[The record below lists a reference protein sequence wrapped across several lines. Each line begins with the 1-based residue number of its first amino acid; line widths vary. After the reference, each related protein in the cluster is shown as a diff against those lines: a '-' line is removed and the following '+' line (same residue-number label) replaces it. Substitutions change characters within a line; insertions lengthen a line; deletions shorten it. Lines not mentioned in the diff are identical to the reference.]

1 MSNSFK
7 PVREL
12 VEAIPPL
19 SEILKEADKYWGH
32 IHDDKKPDEDPEPLA
47 EHLKLV
53 NGYVAKLVEAHGLD
67 AVIDGLISDFVAAN
81 FQAENQPRVG
91 EYVKKLFVHT
101 AAFHDYGK
109 VNDNFQIERL
119 KNKQFKS
126 IPNHALQ
133 YFHSGLGAYFF
144 IIVHL
149 QEIKRFTFTQKS
161 ERVCLIRLVLWLSYP
176 IFRHHSPFLS
186 EPLAHGFFADEAIH
200 ASKKFIDRYLFEI
213 EPLFSEQLISS
224 KFLNAEL
231 IPKAYDADTINWF
244 PLFALIKLNFSL
256 LTASDYLATHEY
268 SSTMPTTD
276 FGVFDD
282 RTRVLEIVRAMRT
295 TQPHNKAMFGSL
307 DTFVSERETLVDRSK
322 ANLNKLRTEMAAEL
336 VREIRQHTDKRLFY
350 IEAPTGGGKTNL
362 SMIAA
367 TELLAANPELSKIY
381 YVFPF
386 TTLITQ
392 TFQALRD
399 TLDLTE
405 KELVELHSKA
415 EFASKE
421 ANEEA
426 DEDGKFGNKKKDYI
440 DNLFA
445 LYPVTVLSHV
455 KFFDVLKTNGKETNY
470 LLHRLANSVVI
481 IDELQSYNPNIWDKT
496 LYFISQYARYFNMR
510 FVLMSA
516 TLPKISELD
525 IALPDDSNFTYLLP
539 NAKYYLRNSNFAERV
554 RFNFELFEHD
564 EIDANTLA
572 DFLIQKSE
580 AYANEHGSVFTIIEF
595 IFKKSASEFYSIIQD
610 PDLPHPFDEVFVLS
624 GTVLE
629 PRRRY
634 IIEYLK
640 DTGNRTQNVLL
651 ITTQVVEAGVDI
663 DMDLGFKNVSLIDS
677 DEQLA
682 GRVNRNASKP
692 ACEVYLFKKDDASNL
707 YKNDKRFQVTRSQIP
722 QADYEQILRDKD
734 FDRLYKMV
742 IAKIDE
748 GNRKSMMV
756 SFMSEYLPHFVGK
769 LNFEKIN
776 SEFKII
782 DQQNHSVYAPI
793 KVPVATYGKA
803 IFSENELK
811 FLENFG
817 ILAQD
822 GELDG
827 KEVWEKAYRTLI
839 WKSAE
844 MARQGTRFDLDQNI
858 QFKTLQ
864 SIMSKFTFSLFAH
877 SKVIEDLESQG
888 YLIEKYGFKLIA
900 EDGLNAAA
908 PVYSLEQGLNE
919 EAVHTSDNYFL

>member
-7 PVREL
+7 TVKKL
-12 VEAIPPL
+12 VDEIPPL

-32 IHDDKKPDEDPEPLA
+32 IHDDKKPDEGPEPLA

-67 AVIDGLISDFVAAN
+67 AVVDGLIRDFVADN
-81 FQAENQPRVG
+81 FQVEHQQWVS

-109 VNDNFQIERL
+109 VNDNFQFERL

-126 IPNHALQ
+126 IPNHTLQ
-133 YFHSGLGAYFF
+133 YFHSGLGAYFY

-149 QEIKRFTFTQKS
+149 QEIKSFQFSKKS
-161 ERVCLIRLVLWLSYP
+161 ERACLNRLALWLSYP
-176 IFRHHSPFLS
+176 IFKHHSPFLS
-186 EPLAHGFFADEAIH
+186 EPLAHGFFADETIE
-200 ASKKFIDRYLFEI
+200 ASKKFIERYIFEI
-213 EPLFSEQLISS
+213 EPLFSEQLITS

-231 IPKAYDADTINWF
+231 IPKAYDVDTINWF
-244 PLFALIKLNFSL
+244 PLYALIKLNFSL

-268 SSTMPTTD
+268 SSTLPTTD
-276 FGVFDD
+276 FGIFDD
-282 RTRVLEIVRAMRT
+282 RTRVLEIVEAMRT
-295 TQPHNKAMFGSL
+295 TQTHNKALFDNL
-307 DTFVSERETLVDRSK
+307 DSFISERETLVERSK

-336 VREIRQHTDKRLFY
+336 VREIRQHTDKRLYY

-367 TELLAANPELSKIY
+367 TELLVANPELTKIF

-392 TFQALRD
+392 TFQALKD
-399 TLDLTE
+399 TLGLTE

-421 ANEEA
+421 AKEEA
-426 DEDGKFGNKKKDYI
+426 DEDGKYGNRKKDYI

-470 LLHRLANSVVI
+470 LLHRMANSVVI
-481 IDELQSYNPNIWDKT
+481 IDELQSYNPDIWDKM
-496 LYFISQYARYFNMR
+496 LYFISQYARYFNIR

-525 IALPDDSNFTYLLP
+525 IALPEDTEFTYLLP
-539 NAKYYLRNSNFAERV
+539 NAKQYLRNANFAERV
-554 RFNFELFEHD
+554 KFNFELFEHN
-564 EIDANTLA
+564 EIDAHTLA
-572 DFLIQKSE
+572 NFLIQKSQD
-580 AYANEHGSVFTIIEF
+580 YADEYGSVFTIIEF
-595 IFKKSASEFYSIIQD
+595 IFKKSASEFYSIIKD
-610 PDLPHPFDEVFVLS
+610 PELTHPFDEVFVLS

-629 PRRRY
+629 PRRRH

-640 DTGNRTQNVLL
+640 DPDNRPKNVLL

-682 GRVNRNASKP
+682 GRVNRNASKA

-707 YKNDKRFQVTRSQIP
+707 YKKDKRFQVTRSQIS
-722 QADYEQILRDKD
+722 QADYEQILREKD
-734 FDRLYKMV
+734 FDRLYKLVM
-742 IAKIDE
+742 AQIDE
-748 GNRKSMMV
+748 GNRKSMMI
-756 SFMSEYLPHFVGK
+756 SFKSDYLPLGIGK
-769 LNFEKIN
+769 LNYEKVN
-776 SEFKII
+776 KEFKII

-793 KVPVATYGKA
+793 RVPIAAYGKA
-803 IFSENELK
+803 IFSENELR
-811 FLENFG
+811 FLEKFG
-817 ILAQD
+817 IVPQD

-827 KEVWEKAYRTLI
+827 SEVWDKAYKVLI
-839 WKSAE
+839 WKSAK
-844 MARQGTRFDLDQNI
+844 MAEQGTRFDLDQII

-877 SKVIEDLESQG
+877 AKVLVDLESQG
-888 YLIEKYGFKLIA
+888 YLIDKYGFKLITT
-900 EDGLNAAA
+900 DGLNAKV
-908 PVYSLEQGLNE
+908 PVYTLEQGLNE
-919 EAVHTSDNYFL
+919 EAVQTTDNYFL